1 MSSAHAVKPRLHVHR
16 GTVMAAALWFDP
28 GLLGEREARRRV
40 LAAWSPGAGVFE
52 VAGGLLLRPVR
63 ASPVKCA
70 TSAGLPLTL
79 EEGVLTSAP
88 FSPREREQLA
98 PHVGSVVLVRAGRA
112 EVFPAHATQRVDVS
126 SWLEVSGWSVV
137 EVKGLG
143 APPAPVKVLE
153 PPAPVSRTLFGS
165 KLPPLAPEA
174 EAMQARV
181 EGRPVP
187 TGALVKASAAQASW
201 WNRLKAWLRG
211 EKPGSTAGEASTAK
225 PVAAKGEGSAATSA
239 GAGKT
244 TLFRR
249 LVSRLRRALK
259 PGEGPVKEPRPAL
272 PTNLSATQASS
283 GTPPP
288 GASSPLS
295 RLFGWLRR
303 ALSLGGSPSEGVS
316 SATRESASPSKASPK
331 PPSQPEGPGLLSR
344 LTEWMLRN
352 TPLGQLL
359 GQRKAEYVRRLFD
372 MFEQG
377 NLDEALRYAIP
388 LGTGMTESARIA
400 LGLPGPRESLAIQP
414 GRAGARGIFGG
425 GQEVYEALRERY
437 RAAFKRLEREGRID
451 EAAFVL
457 TELLGEH
464 EEAVS
469 FLEKH
474 GRLKLAAELAEGRN
488 MAPGLVVRQWLLAR
502 DLTRAV
508 AIARRSGAFPDA
520 VLRLER
526 THPAEA
532 KTLRLLWA
540 ETLAEAGDYVRATTV
555 VWPLEDARTLAR
567 TWLEH
572 GAQVG
577 GVGGARA
584 LAHLVAAF
592 PEAFEST
599 RAQVLSLLD
608 DVSRDHAAERLAFAE
623 VLASE
628 APSEPR
634 TLLVGPAVRALLR
647 DRAEGSTRVD
657 ASLLA
662 RLLRDVGD
670 GTLRA
675 DLPPVSDPRR
685 RAWPEEPDAPL
696 LTETLTL
703 GEAGPYPIHDAVA
716 LSGQRVLL
724 ALGEAGVRLVRADG
738 TCAAHFDVPAFWL
751 VPSVH
756 EDRVLALA
764 PRGELKRISYIE
776 LGSRRAAH
784 WCDAKV
790 DAFAPSYDGSLWF
803 IAEQD
808 TVMAVDALAKEGLRA
823 LWRVGQ
829 VEGRVVALEADAEWL
844 RFVTWGAEPQLW
856 TYALPGGPT
865 LRSRAARR
873 PGDGMPEVFLN
884 ELTGKVQRAEETVY
898 APPWLLSEKWT
909 GTGHELKL
917 THRRDTLR
925 AWFFLEGESRVRARF
940 WGGELLVF
948 DTLGRLLRVHLGEG
962 VARRVPLS

>member
-1 MSSAHAVKPRLHVHR
+1 MSHARAVKPRLHVHR

-28 GLLGEREARRRV
+28 RLLGEREARRRV
-40 LAAWSPGAGVFE
+40 LAAWSPGASVFA
-52 VAGGLLLRPVR
+52 VAGGLLLRPPR
-63 ASPVKCA
+63 TCPVSCGTA
-70 TSAGLPLTL
+70 AGLPLTL

-88 FSPREREQLA
+88 LSPREREQLA
-98 PHVGSVVLVRAGRA
+98 PHVGSVVLVRAGQA
-112 EVFPAHATQRVDVS
+112 EVFSADSTHRVDVS

-143 APPAPVKVLE
+143 APPPPVKVLE
-153 PPAPVSRTLFGS
+153 PPAPAGRTLFGS

-174 EAMQARV
+174 EAMQARI

-187 TGALVKASAAQASW
+187 TQALAQAEVARASW
-201 WNRLKAWLRG
+201 WSRLRAWLRG
-211 EKPGSTAGEASTAK
+211 EKPKSAASEAATAK
-225 PVAAKGEGSAATSA
+225 SVAAKAEGSAATSE
-239 GAGKT
+239 GAAT
-244 TLFRR
+244 ASVFRR
-249 LVSRLRRALK
+249 LMSRLRGAFK
-259 PGEGPVKEPRPAL
+259 PGGTVPTMRPAQ
-272 PTNLSATQASS
+272 PTNLAATRAPS
-283 GTPPP
+283 GTPPAGP
-288 GASSPLS
+288 PSWLS
-295 RLFGWLRR
+295 RLFGWLRQ
-303 ALSLGGSPSEGVS
+303 ALSPGASASEGTASSRQSSAPSKGSPQ
-316 SATRESASPSKASPK
+316 
-331 PPSQPEGPGLLSR
+331 PPPPPEGPGLLSR

-352 TPLGQLL
+352 TPLGPLL

-414 GRAGARGIFGG
+414 GRGGARSIFGG

-488 MAPGLVVRQWLLAR
+488 MAPGLVVRQWLLAK
-502 DLTRAV
+502 DLQRAV

-584 LAHLVAAF
+584 LAHLVAYF
-592 PEAFEST
+592 PDAFEST
-599 RAQVLSLLD
+599 RGPVLSLLE
-608 DVSRDHAAERLAFAE
+608 DVSREHAAERLAFAE
-623 VLASE
+623 VLAAE

-647 DRAEGSTRVD
+647 DRASGYTRVD
-657 ASLLA
+657 ANLLA

-675 DLPPVSDPRR
+675 DLPPVPDVRR
-685 RAWPEEPDAPL
+685 RAWSEEHDAPL
-696 LTETLTL
+696 LSETLTL

-738 TCAAHFDVPAFWL
+738 TCVAHFDVPAFWL

-764 PRGELKRISYIE
+764 PRGELKRISSIE

-803 IAEQD
+803 IAERD
-808 TVMAVDALAKEGLRA
+808 TVMAVDALARDGLRA
-823 LWRVGQ
+823 LWRVNQ
-829 VEGRVVALEADAEWL
+829 VGGVVVALETDAEWL
-844 RFVTWGAEPQLW
+844 RFTTWGAEPQMW

-873 PGDGMPEVFLN
+873 PGDGMPEGFLN
-884 ELTGKVQRAEETVY
+884 ELTGKVQQVEGQIFV
-898 APPWLLSEKWT
+898 PPWLLVQRYLET
-909 GTGHELKL
+909 GQEQRLF
-917 THRRDTLR
+917 HRAETLR
-925 AWFFLEGESRVRARF
+925 ATFLFEGQSRVQTRF

-948 DTLGRLLRVHLGEG
+948 DTLGRLLRVNLTEG
-962 VARRVPLS
+962 VARRVPLA